1 MRPKKKP
8 FIIQKRLTQDALE
21 ARRKKYPNFFKQNN
35 WTLYD
40 SFSSEAKMDKA
51 FDELSH
57 TADHEFR
64 KIIKDDVDGADD
76 ETE

>member
-8 FIIQKRLTQDALE
+8 FIIQKRLTQTALE
-21 ARRKKYPNFFKQNN
+21 ARRQKYPKFFKQNR

-40 SFSSEAKMDKA
+40 SFSSEDKMDKA

-57 TADHEFR
+57 NADHEFR
-64 KIIKDDVDGADD
+64 KVIKDED
-76 ETE
+76 EYDES